1 MAVFIFFLE
10 NSTPIQKHF
19 KILIANKKTFIF
31 VCKYANIFSIFVLNI
46 LAMSKI
52 AKNISVL
59 RALKKLSQTQ
69 LADELEISRSRLGS
83 YEESRAEPPYDLLIK
98 IADHFHIAIDALV
111 RGDLAKTDPESL
123 MEVGKNRI
131 LFPVIV
137 DRQNQDMVEVVPA
150 KAVAGYLTGYADP
163 EFMEDLQIMNL
174 PFKIV
179 GKHRAFAIKGD
190 SMPTLKD
197 GTFVVGKYVES
208 LKEIKEGQ
216 TYIVLTKDD
225 GVVYKRLYREDKKS
239 NDNFQ
244 FHSDNTAYSP
254 YIVKSE
260 NIIEIWS
267 FVCSLNIGEFKP
279 QDLNLDS
286 MIRFLQSF
294 RVEMGK

>member
-1 MAVFIFFLE
+1 M
-10 NSTPIQKHF
+10 
-19 KILIANKKTFIF
+19 
-31 VCKYANIFSIFVLNI
+31 FVLNI

-59 RALKKLSQTQ
+59 RALKKLSQNQ
-69 LADELEISRSRLGS
+69 LADELDISRSRLGS
-83 YEESRAEPPYDLLIK
+83 YEEGRAEPPYDLLIK

-111 RGDLAKTDPESL
+111 RGDLAKTD
-123 MEVGKNRI
+123 
-131 LFPVIV
+131 
-137 DRQNQDMVEVVPA
+137 QDMVEVVPA

-163 EFMEDLQIMNL
+163 EFMEDLPIMNL

-179 GKHRAFAIKGD
+179 GKHRAFSIKGD
-190 SMPTLKD
+190 SMPPLKD

-208 LKEIKEGQ
+208 LSEVKEGQ
-216 TYIVLTKDD
+216 TYIVLTKED

-239 NDNFQ
+239 TDVFQ
-244 FHSDNTAYSP
+244 FHSDNPVYSP
-254 YIVKSE
+254 YTVKSE

-279 QDLNLDS
+279 QDLNLES

>member
-1 MAVFIFFLE
+1 
-10 NSTPIQKHF
+10 
-19 KILIANKKTFIF
+19 
-31 VCKYANIFSIFVLNI
+31 
-46 LAMSKI
+46 MSKI

-137 DRQNQDMVEVVPA
+137 DKQNQDMVEVVPA

-163 EFMEDLQIMNL
+163 EFMEDLPIMNL

-190 SMPTLKD
+190 SMPPLKD

-239 NDNFQ
+239 TDNFQ
-244 FHSDNTAYSP
+244 FHSDNSNYSP

>member
-1 MAVFIFFLE
+1 
-10 NSTPIQKHF
+10 
-19 KILIANKKTFIF
+19 
-31 VCKYANIFSIFVLNI
+31 
-46 LAMSKI
+46 MSKI

-59 RALKKLSQTQ
+59 RGLKKLSQTQ
-69 LADELEISRSRLGS
+69 LSDELEISRSRLGS
-83 YEESRAEPPYDLLIK
+83 YEEGRAEPPYDLLIK

-111 RGDLAKTDPESL
+111 RGDLSKTDPESL

-137 DRQNQDMVEVVPA
+137 DRQNHDLVEVVPA
-150 KAVAGYLTGYADP
+150 KAVAGYLNGYADP
-163 EFMEDLQIMNL
+163 EYIEDLPIMNL

-179 GKHRAFAIKGD
+179 GKHRAFSIKGD
-190 SMPTLKD
+190 SMPPLKD
-197 GTFVVGKYVES
+197 GTFVVGKYLES
-208 LKEIKEGQ
+208 LKEVKEGQ
-216 TYIVLTKDD
+216 TYIILTKED

-239 NDNFQ
+239 NDVFQ
-244 FHSDNTAYSP
+244 FHSDNQNYSP
-254 YIVKSE
+254 YTVKSE
-260 NIIEIWS
+260 NIIEVWG

>member
-1 MAVFIFFLE
+1 
-10 NSTPIQKHF
+10 
-19 KILIANKKTFIF
+19 
-31 VCKYANIFSIFVLNI
+31 
-46 LAMSKI
+46 MSKI

-69 LADELEISRSRLGS
+69 LADELDISRSRLGS
-83 YEESRAEPPYDLLIK
+83 YEEGRAEPPYDLLIK

-111 RGDLAKTDPESL
+111 RGDLSKTDPDSL
-123 MEVGKNRI
+123 LEIGKNRI

-137 DRQNQDMVEVVPA
+137 DRQNQDLVEVVPA
-150 KAVAGYLTGYADP
+150 KAVAGYLNGYADP
-163 EFMEDLQIMNL
+163 EFIEDLPIMNL

-179 GKHRAFAIKGD
+179 GKHRAFSIKGD
-190 SMPTLKD
+190 SMPPLRD

-208 LKEIKEGQ
+208 LSEVKDGQ
-216 TYIVLTKDD
+216 TYIILTKED
-225 GVVYKRLYREDKKS
+225 GVVYKRLYREDKK
-239 NDNFQ
+239 NTDVFQ

-254 YIVKSE
+254 YTVKSE
-260 NIIEIWS
+260 NIIEVWS

-279 QDLNLDS
+279 QDLNLES